1 MKVKLAETIWLR
13 CEKYEEGQ
21 VLDLSDLDANQLI
34 AAGQAKPA
42 KPAKQQP
49 ESDKE

>member
-1 MKVKLAETIWLR
+1 MKVKLTETIWLR
-13 CEKYEEGQ
+13 CEKHEEGQ

-34 AAGQAKPA
+34 DAGQAQPA
-42 KPAKQQP
+42 KPAKAKP